1 MSKKDQVRIGGEIGP
16 NTRLVE
22 RRKGERIAQG
32 TLTPV
37 IDGRPIPEGAELVRL
52 TPGEDEWHNV
62 ETLYRHEA
70 RSEPALSGPPQVAT
84 PAYRDGYDR
93 IFGKKPAVGLA

>member
-1 MSKKDQVRIGGEIGP
+1 MSKKDQVRLGAEIGP

-22 RRKGERIAQG
+22 RRVGGRIAQG

-37 IDGRPIPEGAELVRL
+37 RDGQPLTPGTELVKL
-52 TPGEDEWHNV
+52 TPGEDEWHDI
-62 ETLYRHEA
+62 ETLYRHEQI
-70 RSEPALSGPPQVAT
+70 EPALSGPPQVAT
-84 PAYRDGYDR
+84 PEYRKGYDR